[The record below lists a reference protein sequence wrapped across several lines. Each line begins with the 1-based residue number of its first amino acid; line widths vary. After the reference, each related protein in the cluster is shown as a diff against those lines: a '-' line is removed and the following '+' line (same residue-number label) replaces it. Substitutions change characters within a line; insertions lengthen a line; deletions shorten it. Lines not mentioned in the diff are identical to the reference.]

1 MAKTSTIISSTID
14 ETFPVAGQDNDSQGF
29 RDNFNIIKDNFTTT
43 KTDFDDL
50 FNKVLLK
57 APLNGDTSSLSNA
70 LDNETISVVNLL
82 QHTETAYDATGG
94 IGADTNVSFT
104 SGHHYK
110 IQAQDNITLTIVDFP
125 DTDQYA
131 EMRFE
136 ITGDGIANRTI
147 TFAGEYASAA
157 PSTML
162 VDGSAELGGTTAITT
177 STVTSRRHLV
187 KAFTTDGGV
196 NVFLQ
201 YLGTFNEA

>member
-1 MAKTSTIISSTID
+1 MASLIISSTID
-14 ETFPVAGQDNDSQGF
+14 ATFPVAGQDNDSQGF
-29 RDNFNIIKDNFTTT
+29 RDNFQIIKDNFTNAASEI
-43 KTDFDDL
+43 TDL
-50 FNKVLLK
+50 QN
-57 APLNGDTSSLSNA
+57 DTAKKNTDNAFSNNT
-70 LDNETISVVNLL
+70 LSVVNLL

-110 IQAQDNITLTIVDFP
+110 IQAQDDITLTIVDFP
-125 DTDQYA
+125 DTNQYA

-136 ITGDGIANRTI
+136 ITGDGIANRTV

-162 VDGSAELGGTTAITT
+162 VDGSAELGGTTAVTT
-177 STVTSRRHLV
+177 STVTSRRHLL

>member
-1 MAKTSTIISSTID
+1 MASLIISSTID
-14 ETFPVAGQDNDSQGF
+14 ATFPVAGQDNDSQGF
-29 RDNFNIIKDNFTTT
+29 RDNFQIIKDNFTNAASEI
-43 KTDFDDL
+43 TDL
-50 FNKVLLK
+50 QN
-57 APLNGDTSSLSNA
+57 DTAKKNTDNAFSNNT
-70 LDNETISVVNLL
+70 LSVVNLL
-82 QHTETAYDATGG
+82 QHTETAYDATSG
-94 IGADTNVSFT
+94 IGAPTNVSFT

-110 IQAQDNITLTIVDFP
+110 IQAQDDITLTIVDFP
-125 DTDQYA
+125 DTNQYA

-136 ITGDGIANRTI
+136 ITGDGIANRTV

-162 VDGSAELGGTTAITT
+162 VDGSTELGGTTAITT
-177 STVTSRRHLV
+177 STVTSRRHLL